1 MCLHAPSRN
10 EASISK
16 VQDLLRK
23 SGALVAMQ
31 DRCAQ
36 LFQEAKDR
44 LLRSHLETHE
54 QEAITQAIQWVR
66 QSVRVST

>member
-1 MCLHAPSRN
+1 
-10 EASISK
+10 
-16 VQDLLRK
+16 
-23 SGALVAMQ
+23 MQ

-66 QSVRVST
+66 QSVRVSA